1 MAQEKLFALLVSG
14 GEESFSHLKTLLKNL
29 DIEAWSARTCDEA
42 SQLLDQTH
50 PELIFTGERVF
61 NETWIDV
68 LNLAEKASVPTNV
81 IVVGRYKDIDLYLST
96 LDCGAFDFI
105 LPPFE
110 ADPIAHVV
118 RAAAENVR
126 RRREERAMRAAA

>member
-1 MAQEKLFALLVSG
+1 M
-14 GEESFSHLKTLLKNL
+14 
-29 DIEAWSARTCDEA
+29 
-42 SQLLDQTH
+42 
-50 PELIFTGERVF
+50 
-61 NETWIDV
+61 
-68 LNLAEKASVPTNV
+68 NLAEKASVPTNV

-96 LDCGAFDFI
+96 MDCGAFDFI